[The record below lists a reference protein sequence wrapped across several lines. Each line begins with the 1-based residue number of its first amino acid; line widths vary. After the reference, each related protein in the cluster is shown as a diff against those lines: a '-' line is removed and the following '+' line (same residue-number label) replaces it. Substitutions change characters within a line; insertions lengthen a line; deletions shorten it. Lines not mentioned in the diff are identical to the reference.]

1 MPGPGRYRYSNTQV
15 VLGTLLAA
23 LLAGAPVA
31 VIVGILLLLARVNRK
46 GAELLAAEFVEAF
59 TIRAPSAIHADALAN
74 VFRQN
79 AQRRAAYL
87 AIAAERLT
95 RAVMTESPLEL
106 ARALNAERRYLDQH
120 LEASAGRVEAA
131 QQVEFA
137 IRTVGQ
143 GVFLGWKARMD
154 DRTSSECRLANGRNF
169 DASRIPPI
177 GYPGTVHPHCR
188 CRAVAPFAT
197 ALRVEDIL
205 PDPRRAAA

>member
-1 MPGPGRYRYSNTQV
+1 MATERRFSNTQV
-15 VLGTLLAA
+15 VLATLTAA
-23 LLAGAPVA
+23 LLAGATPA
-31 VIVGILLLLARVNRK
+31 VIIGILMLLARVNKR
-46 GAELLAAEFVEAF
+46 GLDVLVGEFVESL
-59 TIRAPSAIHADALAN
+59 TIRQPSAIHADALAN

-87 AIAAERLT
+87 AVAAERLT
-95 RAVMTESPLEL
+95 RAVMSESPLEL

-120 LEASAGRVEAA
+120 IAASDGRVEAA

-137 IRTVGQ
+137 LRTVGQ

-169 DASRIPPI
+169 DTSRIPPI

-197 ALRVEDIL
+197 SLRVEDIA
-205 PDPRRAAA
+205 PDPRRTAA